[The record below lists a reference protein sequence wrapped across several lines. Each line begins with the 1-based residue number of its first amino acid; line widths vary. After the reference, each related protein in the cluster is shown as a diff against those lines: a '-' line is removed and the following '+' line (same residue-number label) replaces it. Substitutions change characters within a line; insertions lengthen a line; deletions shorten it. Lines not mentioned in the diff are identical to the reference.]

1 MFSIGFIIGALVGG
15 TIAIALHCMVIVG
28 KESDSK
34 WEEEQITKN
43 EEKQEERHTKDQQKK
58 LKKGQG
64 SI

>member
-1 MFSIGFIIGALVGG
+1 MFSIGFIIGAMVGG

-43 EEKQEERHTKDQQKK
+43 EEKQEERHTKD
-58 LKKGQG
+58 
-64 SI
+64 